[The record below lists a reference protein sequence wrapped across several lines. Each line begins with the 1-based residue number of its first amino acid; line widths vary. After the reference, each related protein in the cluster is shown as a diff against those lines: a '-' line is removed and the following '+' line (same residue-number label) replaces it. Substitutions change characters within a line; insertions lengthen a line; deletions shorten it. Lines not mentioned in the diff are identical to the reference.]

1 MAVNLSPEFELT
13 GDELDLNDAE
23 RLKILGLEIINSQDG
38 PFNVGFGGLEQANSI
53 VVALMIC
60 WYRHAT
66 LASKQIAFTHLSKD
80 LHNIIAFS
88 GLTRVLET
96 S

>member
-1 MAVNLSPEFELT
+1 MAVELSPEFQLS
-13 GDELDLNDAE
+13 GDEVDLNDAE
-23 RLKILGLEIINSQDG
+23 RVKTLGLEIINGQDG
-38 PFNVGFGGLEQANSI
+38 PFKVGFAGLEQANSI

-60 WYRHAT
+60 WHRHAT
-66 LASKQIAFTHLSKD
+66 LAGKTIEFSHLSKD

>member
-1 MAVNLSPEFELT
+1 MAVDLSPEFQLSGYEV
-13 GDELDLNDAE
+13 DLNDAE
-23 RLKILGLEIINSQDG
+23 RVKTLGLEIINSHDG
-38 PFNVGFGGLEQANSI
+38 PFKVDFDGLEQANSI

-60 WYRHAT
+60 WHRHAT
-66 LASKQIAFTHLSKD
+66 LAGKKIEFSRLSKD

-88 GLTRVLET
+88 GLTRVLQT

>member
-1 MAVNLSPEFELT
+1 MAVNLSPEFELS

-23 RLKILGLEIINSQDG
+23 RLKLLGLEIISSQDG
-38 PFNVGFGGLEQANSI
+38 PFKVGLNGLEQANSI

-60 WYRHAT
+60 WHRHAT
-66 LASKQIAFTHLSKD
+66 LAGKQIAFSRLSKD
-80 LHNIIAFS
+80 LQNIIAFS
-88 GLTRVLET
+88 GLTRVLKT

>member
-1 MAVNLSPEFELT
+1 MAVDLSPEFGLS
-13 GDELDLNDAE
+13 GDEVDLNEAE
-23 RLKILGLEIINSQDG
+23 RVKALGLEIIDGQDG
-38 PFNVGFGGLEQANSI
+38 PFNVDFEGLEQANSI

-60 WYRHAT
+60 WHRHAT
-66 LASKQIAFTHLSKD
+66 LAGKTIEFSRLSKD